1 MKIRK
6 DIYLK
11 QLEIYGYQYVDNL
24 VYPSYQKR
32 LSYGN
37 KVVIIDIFVKDRVI
51 AINGNRSI
59 NKKNDHFIRELKLAN
74 FIES

>member
-1 MKIRK
+1 MKLRK

-11 QLEIYGYQYVDNL
+11 QLEEYGYQYVDNL

-32 LSYGN
+32 LTYGN
-37 KVVIIDIFVKDRVI
+37 KAVIIDIFVKDRMI

-59 NKKNDHFIRELKLAN
+59 NKRNDHFIRELKLAN